1 MTNTLNKD
9 DDLLI
14 LSDGNSIDFWDS
26 LTTETKV
33 DDDFAFTIMEDESP
47 VLEEVSS
54 TKSELNDLLAST
66 SNSTKNELSDLGNIL
81 GISPEKTETKE
92 ENNSLD
98 FGGETIILDEKP
110 VLEEP
115 VKKVETETSNDLS
128 GLLWEITAPK
138 VEEKP
143 LVEKAEEKISFLEE
157 DKPETPVILEEPKK
171 EEEKISFADVL
182 TPEIQE
188 TKTETEVKNISN
200 NVFTQVKD
208 ISGILASTI
217 WQFVKRAE
225 IVNSEISEKLSHI
238 KILEAELATEKD
250 LLADLENEKKA
261 IEINQ
266 TAIEKMKN
274 DYENP
279 NSESSKTKKTSK

>member
-26 LTTETKV
+26 TTETKV

-81 GISPEKTETKE
+81 GISPEKTEIKE

-98 FGGETIILDEKP
+98 FGGETIILDEKT

-138 VEEKP
+138 VEEKT

-200 NVFTQVKD
+200 NVFSEVKD
-208 ISGILASTI
+208 ISEILASTI

>member
-1 MTNTLNKD
+1 MTNILNKD

-26 LTTETKV
+26 TTETKV

-47 VLEEVSS
+47 VLEKVSS

-66 SNSTKNELSDLGNIL
+66 SNSTKSELSDLGNIL
-81 GISPEKTETKE
+81 GISSEKTETKE

-98 FGGETIILDEKP
+98 FGGETIILDEKT

-171 EEEKISFADVL
+171 EEEKISFADVRN
-182 TPEIQE
+182 TRN
-188 TKTETEVKNISN
+188 KNRS
-200 NVFTQVKD
+200 
-208 ISGILASTI
+208 
-217 WQFVKRAE
+217 
-225 IVNSEISEKLSHI
+225 
-238 KILEAELATEKD
+238 
-250 LLADLENEKKA
+250 KKYF
-261 IEINQ
+261 
-266 TAIEKMKN
+266 K
-274 DYENP
+274 
-279 NSESSKTKKTSK
+279 

>member
-1 MTNTLNKD
+1 MTNILNKD

-26 LTTETKV
+26 TTETKV

-47 VLEEVSS
+47 VLEKVSS

-98 FGGETIILDEKP
+98 FGGETIILDEKT

-188 TKTETEVKNISN
+188 TKTEVKNISN
-200 NVFTQVKD
+200 NVFTEVKD
-208 ISGILASTI
+208 ISEILASTI
-217 WQFVKRAE
+217 GQFVKRAE

>member
-26 LTTETKV
+26 TTETKV

-81 GISPEKTETKE
+81 GISPEKTEIKE

-128 GLLWEITAPK
+128 WLLWEITAPK
-138 VEEKP
+138 VEEKT

-200 NVFTQVKD
+200 NVFTEVKD
-208 ISGILASTI
+208 ISEILASTI

>member
-26 LTTETKV
+26 TTETKV

-143 LVEKAEEKISFLEE
+143 LVEKIEEKISFLEE

-200 NVFTQVKD
+200 NVFTEVKD
-208 ISGILASTI
+208 ISEILASTI

-250 LLADLENEKKA
+250 LLADLENEKEA

>member
-26 LTTETKV
+26 TTETKV

-81 GISPEKTETKE
+81 GISPEKTEIKE

-128 GLLWEITAPK
+128 WLLWEITAPK
-138 VEEKP
+138 V
-143 LVEKAEEKISFLEE
+143 EEKISFLEE

-200 NVFTQVKD
+200 NVFTEVKD
-208 ISGILASTI
+208 ISEILASTI

>member
-26 LTTETKV
+26 TTETKV

-250 LLADLENEKKA
+250 LLADLENEKEA

>member
-26 LTTETKV
+26 TTETKV

-81 GISPEKTETKE
+81 GISPEKTEIKE

-128 GLLWEITAPK
+128 WLLWEITAPK

-171 EEEKISFADVL
+171 EEKISFVDVL
-182 TPEIQE
+182 TPEVQE

-200 NVFTQVKD
+200 NVFTEVKD
-208 ISGILASTI
+208 ISEILASTI

>member
-81 GISPEKTETKE
+81 GISPEKTEIKE

>member
-26 LTTETKV
+26 TTETKV

-200 NVFTQVKD
+200 NVFTEVKD
-208 ISGILASTI
+208 ISEILASTI

-266 TAIEKMKN
+266 TAIEKMKS

>member
-26 LTTETKV
+26 TTETKV

-98 FGGETIILDEKP
+98 FGGETIILDEKT

-138 VEEKP
+138 VEEKQ

-171 EEEKISFADVL
+171 EEEKISFVDVL
-182 TPEIQE
+182 TPEVQE

-200 NVFTQVKD
+200 NVFTEVKD
-208 ISGILASTI
+208 ISEILASTI

>member
-26 LTTETKV
+26 TTETKV

-81 GISPEKTETKE
+81 GISSEKTERKE

-138 VEEKP
+138 VEEKT

-200 NVFTQVKD
+200 NVFSEVKD
-208 ISGILASTI
+208 ISEILASTI

>member
-26 LTTETKV
+26 TTETKV

-98 FGGETIILDEKP
+98 FGGETIILDEKT

-138 VEEKP
+138 VEEKT

-171 EEEKISFADVL
+171 EEKISFVDVL
-182 TPEIQE
+182 TPEVQE
-188 TKTETEVKNISN
+188 TETEVKNISN
-200 NVFTQVKD
+200 NVFTEVKD
-208 ISGILASTI
+208 ISEILASTI

-266 TAIEKMKN
+266 TAIEKMKS

>member
-26 LTTETKV
+26 TTETKV

-81 GISPEKTETKE
+81 GISPEKTEIKE

-128 GLLWEITAPK
+128 WLLWEITAPK
-138 VEEKP
+138 V
-143 LVEKAEEKISFLEE
+143 EEKISFLEE

-171 EEEKISFADVL
+171 EEKISFVDVL
-182 TPEIQE
+182 TPEVQE

-279 NSESSKTKKTSK
+279 NSESLKTKKTSK